1 MQTNNSPGEMACYPP
16 PSAVGN
22 EFTAPAADPASLTIT
37 RPLLEEALA
46 AKPALAALSSE
57 EKKAVLLSMADAL
70 EADTKAI
77 LAANAL
83 DLEAAQGHIAPVMQD
98 RLRLT
103 VGRIADMA
111 AGIRAVAQLK
121 DPVGRH
127 LGCHTLPN
135 GLVVSKVSVPLGVI
149 AIIYESRPN
158 VTSDAAS
165 LTFQAGSVCVLRG
178 GKESIHSN
186 TAIVRALHKA
196 LEQNH
201 LPKALV
207 SLVTDTTRASANELM
222 QAVGYVD
229 LLIPRGGASLIQ
241 TCVDQAKV
249 PCIQTGTGICHLY
262 IDGDADLNKALTIV
276 DNAKTSRPSVCNAAE
291 VCLVHRDIAPTFLPL
306 LWEQLVER
314 RRQSGQPPVE
324 LRLDPEALAILPDGT
339 PAGPEDFDTEFLD
352 YILAVHI
359 VGSVEEAID
368 HINRHSTGHSEAI
381 ITQTRAHADL
391 FTRLVDSAA
400 VYVNASTRFTDGG
413 QFGLGCE
420 MGISTQ
426 KLHARG
432 PMGLEELTSYKYIIT
447 GDGQIR

>member
-1 MQTNNSPGEMACYPP
+1 MHTNNSPGEMACYPP
-16 PSAVGN
+16 PSAAGN

-249 PCIQTGTGICHLY
+249 PCIQTGTGICHVY
-262 IDGDADLNKALTIV
+262 VDKAADLNMAV
-276 DNAKTSRPSVCNAAE
+276 DIIENAKTSRPSVCNAEE
-291 VCLVHRDIAPTFLPL
+291 VCLVHKDVAAGFLPL
-306 LWEQLVER
+306 LKARLVDAR
-314 RRQSGQPPVE
+314 AAAGLVPVD
-324 LRLDPEALAILPDGT
+324 LRLDERAAAIIPGT
-339 PAGPEDFDTEFLD
+339 PAGEQDFDTEFLD
-352 YILAVHI
+352 YILAIAVVDDVDAAIAHI
-359 VGSVEEAID
+359 A
-368 HINRHSTGHSEAI
+368 RHSTHHSEAI
-381 ITQTRAHADL
+381 ITADDTAADR
-391 FTRLVDSAA
+391 FTTCVDSAA

-413 QFGLGCE
+413 EFGLGCE

-432 PMGLEELTSYKYIIT
+432 PMGLRELTTYKYIIH
-447 GDGQIR
+447 GKGHIRV

>member
-1 MQTNNSPGEMACYPP
+1 
-16 PSAVGN
+16 
-22 EFTAPAADPASLTIT
+22 
-37 RPLLEEALA
+37 
-46 AKPALAALSSE
+46 
-57 EKKAVLLSMADAL
+57 MADAL

-276 DNAKTSRPSVCNAAE
+276 GNAKTSRPSVCNAAE

-339 PAGPEDFDTEFLD
+339 PAGPKDFDTEFLD

>member
-1 MQTNNSPGEMACYPP
+1 MHTNNSPGEMACYPP
-16 PSAVGN
+16 PSAAGN
-22 EFTAPAADPASLTIT
+22 EFTAPIADPASLTIT

-314 RRQSGQPPVE
+314 RRQSGQPP
-324 LRLDPEALAILPDGT
+324 
-339 PAGPEDFDTEFLD
+339 
-352 YILAVHI
+352 
-359 VGSVEEAID
+359 
-368 HINRHSTGHSEAI
+368 
-381 ITQTRAHADL
+381 
-391 FTRLVDSAA
+391 
-400 VYVNASTRFTDGG
+400 
-413 QFGLGCE
+413 
-420 MGISTQ
+420 
-426 KLHARG
+426 
-432 PMGLEELTSYKYIIT
+432 
-447 GDGQIR
+447 